1 MKSRCFIA
9 LVFLTVGRKI
19 LPGYFWETVLFSDDW
34 TKLLLASFMLFY
46 EGTIYECTFET
57 YFQATTTNRRF
68 HLCQDVFT
76 VNFLISQK
84 QMTFF

>member
-19 LPGYFWETVLFSDDW
+19 LLGYFWETVLFSDDW

-46 EGTIYECTFET
+46 EGTIYECAFEK
-57 YFQATTTNRRF
+57 YFQTTTTNHTF
-68 HLCQDVFT
+68 KIMFNVVMFIPLI
-76 VNFLISQK
+76 FLSVK
-84 QMTFF
+84 SK

>member
-34 TKLLLASFMLFY
+34 TKLLLASF
-46 EGTIYECTFET
+46 EK
-57 YFQATTTNRRF
+57 YFQTTTTNHTF
-68 HLCQDVFT
+68 KIMFNVVIFT
-76 VNFLISQK
+76 PLIFLSVK
-84 QMTFF
+84 SK